1 MYILFLIV
9 VIRSCYNE
17 EVRNDDSKFIN
28 YNIEKYM
35 IDITIDTG
43 MNELLII
50 EFELERNDINLIL
63 FKIIRLLDAFKILLM
78 MEESKENE
86 KMIRRKWFT

>member
-9 VIRSCYNE
+9 VIQSCYNE

-50 EFELERNDINLIL
+50 EFELERNDILCAL
-63 FKIIRLLDAFKILLM
+63 
-78 MEESKENE
+78 
-86 KMIRRKWFT
+86 T

>member
-28 YNIEKYM
+28 YNIEK
-35 IDITIDTG
+35 IHD
-43 MNELLII
+43 
-50 EFELERNDINLIL
+50 
-63 FKIIRLLDAFKILLM
+63 
-78 MEESKENE
+78 
-86 KMIRRKWFT
+86 